1 MVKSHNP
8 TPEEAL
14 SAWLDDTPPDTS
26 RRPPLASIGA
36 K

>member
-14 SAWLDDTPPDTS
+14 SAWLDDAPPDAS
-26 RRPPLASIGA
+26 RRSAIGQHRR
-36 K
+36 